1 MMRLSIQFAR
11 ERDDVGDV
19 VVPCKKPDYWPG
31 NEDRIPVMRP
41 YAYLPLLPPCL
52 VNWLLTMSSLP
63 GNSIL
68 SGRSTWNFRC
78 NIVSVSAH
86 ISYGM
91 LADGWRAK
99 QSNTGFRQNA
109 KCWRKCARSLAPRA
123 LWLTR
128 IGTNASQ

>member
-1 MMRLSIQFAR
+1 LSLVPGPPGCITRVQWGRAAAEGALPGAERLGGSSRDAFPRMRC
-11 ERDDVGDV
+11 EV
-19 VVPCKKPDYWPG
+19 
-31 NEDRIPVMRP
+31 
-41 YAYLPLLPPCL
+41 L

-78 NIVSVSAH
+78 SIVSVSAH

-91 LADGWRAK
+91 LADARRAK

-128 IGTNASQ
+128 IGTNVSQ